1 MEDLT
6 TSVTGTAQ
14 TITNVIFWLTDFAG
28 KIITGI
34 GAVEIVIGLL
44 IGIAIYFSFRQHNL
58 EPRKV
63 YKF

>member
-1 MEDLT
+1 MADLT

-14 TITNVIFWLTDFAG
+14 TITNVIFWITNFVG

-34 GAVEIVIGLL
+34 GPVEIVIGLL
-44 IGIAIYFSFRQHNL
+44 IGIAIYFFFRQHNL

>member
-1 MEDLT
+1 MADLT

-14 TITNVIFWLTDFAG
+14 TITNVIFWLTNFAG

-44 IGIAIYFSFRQHNL
+44 IGIAIYFFFRKHNL